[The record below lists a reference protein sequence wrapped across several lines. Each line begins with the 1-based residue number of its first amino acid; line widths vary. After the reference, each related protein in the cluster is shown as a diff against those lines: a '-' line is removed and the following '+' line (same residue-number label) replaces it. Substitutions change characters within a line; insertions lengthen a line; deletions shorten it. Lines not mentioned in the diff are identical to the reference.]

1 MVFHAV
7 GKGRQNKEIA
17 KQMALCV
24 NTVETYRKTISAKL
38 GLSGAELVRAAA
50 LHRCTNPPPL
60 ISIQL
65 SNGQ

>member
-1 MVFHAV
+1 
-7 GKGRQNKEIA
+7 
-17 KQMALCV
+17 MALCV